1 MFATSTPRTVIR
13 AARAR
18 ASARGGEPA
27 RCRDVVGWCPIRASR
42 ARRAVRAPR
51 ATNGSSFDAADVTI
65 EGLVPLDQICDE
77 FVCKSSPAVEGSLRQ
92 IATDIVALRE
102 DKRSLNPFAND
113 LEYDDGAR
121 TFVGRDG
128 FATHTYIR
136 DNVGEPRAA
145 VTRMAMD
152 GLDRATIEWRLV
164 GTTPG
169 GKLDVAVSTELV
181 MNLITGRA
189 TRCKE
194 TWDASASDAGAASFL
209 KSTRAAT
216 AIPKNV
222 ADAARRAAKDLGEKF
237 GSADDAGAED
247 VFVDPNDPM
256 KFFTNNNKPEDDYL
270 QYALL
275 VAALWLVYE
284 GLKATATLN

>member
-1 MFATSTPRTVIR
+1 M
-13 AARAR
+13 
-18 ASARGGEPA
+18 
-27 RCRDVVGWCPIRASR
+27 
-42 ARRAVRAPR
+42 APR
-51 ATNGSSFDAADVTI
+51 RHN
-65 EGLVPLDQICDE
+65 
-77 FVCKSSPAVEGSLRQ
+77 
-92 IATDIVALRE
+92 
-102 DKRSLNPFAND
+102 
-113 LEYDDGAR
+113 
-121 TFVGRDG
+121 
-128 FATHTYIR
+128 
-136 DNVGEPRAA
+136 
-145 VTRMAMD
+145 
-152 GLDRATIEWRLV
+152 
-164 GTTPG
+164 PG

-247 VFVDPNDPM
+247 VYVDPNDPM

-270 QYALL
+270 QYALF

-284 GLKATATLN
+284 GLKATVTLNWGIDQSRGTVPVASRRGRVATKNDDNQHAR